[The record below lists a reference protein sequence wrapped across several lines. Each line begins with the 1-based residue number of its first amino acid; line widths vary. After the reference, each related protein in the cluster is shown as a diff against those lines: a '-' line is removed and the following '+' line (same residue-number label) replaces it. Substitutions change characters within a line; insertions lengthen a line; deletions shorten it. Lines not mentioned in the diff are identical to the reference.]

1 MWKKTLDRLGPL
13 FVVLLV
19 TVLRYLFPNKIS
31 FFTEIAIYTIYVM
44 GNNILYGYL
53 GLVSFGQPFYLGIGG
68 YATALFLAYVGHNPL
83 VALLLGIGSGLV
95 FGIVLGPSFIRL
107 KSSYFALI
115 NAALCAIGVFIFE
128 RLLIDITR
136 GNDGLWFRSN
146 MSKLPL
152 LDVRLPQSFFL
163 FVVIV
168 LFLVLMIYRHLDRS
182 TLGTMFRGLQSNE
195 EKLKFI
201 GYDTF
206 KIKWVGFTIA
216 SCFSTFAGSLYAI
229 NFGFVNPSLGEN
241 SRAVEVIVATLL
253 GGSGTVYGPFFGAFA
268 FLGIKD
274 IVSRW
279 ITRWELVV
287 GILTI
292 LVLFRFSKGIWG
304 TIQQYL
310 VGIQKR
316 VSGSNDIRSPKG
328 SRSAGAGS

>member
-1 MWKKTLDRLGPL
+1 MRNKLLDRLGPL
-13 FVVLLV
+13 FVVLAV
-19 TVLRYLFPNKIS
+19 TILRYLFPNKIS

-44 GNNILYGYL
+44 GNNMLYGYM
-53 GLVSFGQPFYLGIGG
+53 GLVSFGQPFYLGVGG

-83 VALLLGIGSGLV
+83 IALLLGIVSGLLL
-95 FGIVLGPSFIRL
+95 GLVLGPSFIRL

-146 MSKLPL
+146 MTKLPI
-152 LDVRLPQSFFL
+152 LDIRLPQNFFI

-168 LFLVLMIYRHLDRS
+168 LFLALFVYRHIDRS
-182 TLGTMFRGLQSNE
+182 ALGTMFRSMQNNE
-195 EKLKFI
+195 EKLRFI
-201 GYDTF
+201 GFDTF
-206 KIKWVGFTIA
+206 KVKWVGFTLA
-216 SCFSTFAGSLYAI
+216 ACFSTFAGSLYAI

-292 LVLFRFSKGIWG
+292 IVLFRFSKGIWG
-304 TIQQYL
+304 TLKEYL
-310 VGIQKR
+310 LRAQR
-316 VSGSNDIRSPKG
+316 RM
-328 SRSAGAGS
+328 